1 LGVIELIESEIP
13 LDETSLTNFIS
24 EVQSFLNKLNVANIE
39 ALHKR
44 YGGTITAKE
53 TFEFFRSQER
63 ITNTKLIIQYLMSFI
78 KELPL
83 EVDTEK
89 EELNPFIQFKSFLK
103 NSNALFKERDVRNAI
118 LKEYEIQG
126 FLNDNNLWY
135 YRGRVDVF
143 HKQISQLLN
152 DAKEVNCANYIKLFN
167 AVKIYAKF
175 WFAQRNEKF
184 IYIRKSDYYSYKLS
198 SILINKINSNNEYS

>member
-1 LGVIELIESEIP
+1 MGVIELIESEIP

-24 EVQSFLNKLNVANIE
+24 EVHAFLDKLNMANIE
-39 ALHKR
+39 ALNKR
-44 YGGTITAKE
+44 YGDTITAKE

-63 ITNTKLIIQYLMSFI
+63 ITNTKLIIQYLVSFL

-83 EVDTEK
+83 KIDTDK
-89 EELNPFIQFKSFLK
+89 EELNPFIQFKFFIKES
-103 NSNALFKERDVRNAI
+103 NSLFKEKDVRTAI
-118 LKEYEIQG
+118 LKDYKVQG

-135 YRGRVDVF
+135 YRGRLDVF

-152 DAKEVNCANYIKLFN
+152 DAKEVNFANYIKLFN
-167 AVKIYAKF
+167 AIKIYSKF

-184 IYIRKSDYYSYKLS
+184 VHIRKSDYYSYKLS
-198 SILINKINSNNEYS
+198 SILIDKIKTCVESS